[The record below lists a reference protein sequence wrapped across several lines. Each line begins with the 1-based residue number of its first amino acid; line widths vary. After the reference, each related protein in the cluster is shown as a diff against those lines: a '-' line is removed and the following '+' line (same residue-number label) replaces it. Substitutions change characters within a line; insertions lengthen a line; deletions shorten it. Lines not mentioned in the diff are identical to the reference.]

1 MRIVGLQKVTLL
13 DYPGQIAASV
23 FLAGCNL
30 NCGYCHNRWMIAA
43 DKESGQVAPE
53 VISVGDLLRWL
64 GTRQGLLDGVCISGG
79 EPTLSAG
86 LPDLLR
92 GIRGLGM
99 AIKLDTNGT
108 RPGRLAAL
116 MNADLVDMVAV
127 DLKAPLDARYALVAG
142 TPVDVG
148 AIRET
153 MALLRGWATP
163 DGARSYE
170 FRTTVGPQLSEAW
183 LRDIAAELR
192 QEEAWYLQEFRPAEG
207 VDPAL
212 VAGEWPSGAALEALA
227 GRLASVAAGV
237 RVRGLQA

>member
-86 LPDLLR
+86 CGPF
-92 GIRGLGM
+92 
-99 AIKLDTNGT
+99 
-108 RPGRLAAL
+108 
-116 MNADLVDMVAV
+116 
-127 DLKAPLDARYALVAG
+127 AG
-142 TPVDVG
+142 
-148 AIRET
+148 
-153 MALLRGWATP
+153 
-163 DGARSYE
+163 
-170 FRTTVGPQLSEAW
+170 
-183 LRDIAAELR
+183 IAA
-192 QEEAWYLQEFRPAEG
+192 WG
-207 VDPAL
+207 
-212 VAGEWPSGAALEALA
+212 WPSSWIPRHPPG
-227 GRLASVAAGV
+227 GWPRS
-237 RVRGLQA
+237 